1 MYACRAEEGEG
12 EREGEGEEEEEE
24 LLPDRSEHSLSLL
37 LDLLAECDRRAGF
50 FFFLLIFETEALDP
64 PAFGGSS
71 IMSCGSISFALPFKI
86 VVSRLLISLTCNVR
100 ASIDDW
106 QEYKIFCRFGPF
118 SQHSPHI
125 KTCRS
130 GHHLLLHLPE
140 LVFCSFHW

>member
-1 MYACRAEEGEG
+1 MYACRTEEGEG

-24 LLPDRSEHSLSLL
+24 LLPDRSEPSLSLL
-37 LDLLAECDRRAGF
+37 LASQRAGF

-71 IMSCGSISFALPFKI
+71 IMSSGSISFALPFKI

-106 QEYKIFCRFGPF
+106 QEY
-118 SQHSPHI
+118 
-125 KTCRS
+125 
-130 GHHLLLHLPE
+130 
-140 LVFCSFHW
+140 